1 MVRHNSPF
9 VQRASPAAPKTVKH
23 ARFATRPPQHQKPHF
38 LAKPSVPRS
47 PGLRARLASANT
59 NRFLQGRSQLSTIR
73 EEEEEEGVDEHRIED
88 SRDRRRQTHSLPH
101 DDARAAMPRRQG
113 HDVDADMSN
122 WDDESTLVAMLQDG
136 SPEMDEED
144 QMLELVQKLKAPMAA
159 QGVELKQYLADT
171 VLPAYSRIKDVH
183 GVLEDKVDLEFGAGL
198 LTFDEVCKK
207 VERIAL
213 KDEDEIRTA
222 HTQSQRNV
230 AKTVDELEQAY
241 ERRKELWN
249 TLRQELDQCASRA
262 NAALEALP
270 GDLEQTIALLEKKSK
285 AVEKDTASTSNQ
297 KILRGLLEKL

>member
-1 MVRHNSPF
+1 MVRHNTTF
-9 VQRASPAAPKTVKH
+9 VQRASPAAPKTFKQT
-23 ARFATRPPQHQKPHF
+23 RFATRPPQHQKPHF

-47 PGLRARLASANT
+47 PGLRARLASTNT
-59 NRFLQGRSQLSTIR
+59 NRFLQGRSQLSTIH
-73 EEEEEEGVDEHRIED
+73 EEDEGDGDDRHSIED
-88 SRDRRRQTHSLPH
+88 TRERRRQTHVPLH
-101 DDARAAMPRRQG
+101 DDTCAGMLRWQA
-113 HDVDADMSN
+113 HEVDADMSS

-136 SPEMDEED
+136 SPELDEED

-213 KDEDEIRTA
+213 KDEDEIKAA
-222 HTQSQRNV
+222 HIQSQRNV
-230 AKTVDELEQAY
+230 AETMRELEQAY
-241 ERRKELWN
+241 ERRKELWT
-249 TLRQELDQCASRA
+249 TLQQELDNCASRA
-262 NAALEALP
+262 NAALDALP
-270 GDLEQTIALLEKKSK
+270 DDLEQTIALLEKRSK
-285 AVEKDTASTSNQ
+285 VVEKDNSSTSNQ